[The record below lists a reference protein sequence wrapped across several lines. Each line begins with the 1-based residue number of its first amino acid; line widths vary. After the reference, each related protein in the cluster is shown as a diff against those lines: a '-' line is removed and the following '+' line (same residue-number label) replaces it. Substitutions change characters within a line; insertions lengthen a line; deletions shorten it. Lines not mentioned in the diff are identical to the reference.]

1 MGSESKALCFSLFSF
16 ILCDPPHVDGF
27 QVNNT
32 DHVNM
37 VSMATVFN

>member
-1 MGSESKALCFSLFSF
+1 MGSESKAPCFSLFSLF
-16 ILCDPPHVDGF
+16 SDPPHVDGF

-37 VSMATVFN
+37 ASMATVFD